1 MHDPLITTEALALRL
16 GEPGLK
22 VIDSTWHLDGSDAL
36 DPFEACHIPGAV
48 FFDIDRI
55 ADPTTDLPH
64 MLPTP
69 EAFAQAVTALGI
81 GSDDEIV
88 VYDQIGV
95 RSAPRVWW
103 TFRAFGHDRIR
114 VLDGGLPKWLTE
126 ERPIEKGP
134 AHPIGE
140 AAFVPDFRPGLVRAA
155 AQILPDLE
163 SGRQLVDARPA
174 GRFSGE
180 APEPRQGLRGG
191 HVPGAVNLPFP
202 DVLEPDGTLK
212 TNGNL
217 SQAFADAG
225 VDLTGEITTTCGSG
239 LTAAILALAAARC
252 GNPAVA
258 VYDGSWAEWGGLPD
272 APVVQGAAGQS
283 SAAEK

>member
-1 MHDPLITTEALALRL
+1 MLDPLITTEALALRL

-22 VIDSTWHLDGSDAL
+22 VIDATWHLDGSDAL

-55 ADPTTDLPH
+55 ADTESPLPH

-69 EAFAQAVTALGI
+69 EAFAEAVSALGI

-103 TFRAFGHDRIR
+103 TFRTFGHERIR
-114 VLDGGLPKWLTE
+114 VLDGGFPKWLGE
-126 ERPIEKGP
+126 ERPVEKGP
-134 AHPIGE
+134 ARPAE
-140 AAFVPDFRPGLVRAA
+140 DAVFVPVFRPELVRVAD
-155 AQILPDLE
+155 QILPDIE
-163 SGRQLVDARPA
+163 SGRQLLDARPA
-174 GRFSGE
+174 GRFTGE
-180 APEPRQGLRGG
+180 TPEPRAGLRGG
-191 HVPGAVNLPFP
+191 HVPGSGNLPFP
-202 DVLEPDGTLK
+202 EVIAADGTLK
-212 TNGNL
+212 ANGDL
-217 SQAFADAG
+217 AAAFEEAG

-252 GNPAVA
+252 GNQTVA
-258 VYDGSWAEWGGLPD
+258 VYDGSWAEWGGRDDL
-272 APVVQGAAGQS
+272 PVVTGPA
-283 SAAEK
+283 

>member
-22 VIDSTWHLDGSDAL
+22 VIDATWHLDGSDAL

-55 ADPTTDLPH
+55 ADPATDLPH

-69 EAFAQAVTALGI
+69 EAFAEAVAALGI

-88 VYDQIGV
+88 VYDQIGL

-103 TFRAFGHDRIR
+103 TFRAFGHDHVR
-114 VLDGGLPKWLTE
+114 VLDGGFPKWLAE
-126 ERPIEKGP
+126 EHPVEKGP
-134 AHPIGE
+134 ANP
-140 AAFVPDFRPGLVRAA
+140 AASAVFAPDFRPDLVRAA
-155 AQILPDLE
+155 DQILPDIE
-163 SGRQLVDARPA
+163 SGRQLLDARPA
-174 GRFSGE
+174 GRFTGE
-180 APEPRQGLRGG
+180 TPEPRAGLRGG
-191 HVPGAVNLPFP
+191 HVPGSRNLPFP
-202 DVLEPDGTLK
+202 DVIEADGTLK
-212 TNGNL
+212 ANGDL
-217 SQAFADAG
+217 AEAFDKAG

-252 GNPAVA
+252 GNQTVA
-258 VYDGSWAEWGGLPD
+258 VYDGSWAEWGALPD
-272 APVVQGAAGQS
+272 APVVTGPA
-283 SAAEK
+283 